1 MNYYSPNYYGGY
13 SGGAQYQQQLQPPM
27 SQQVQPQMQPTLQM
41 PQALGLNGKI
51 VDGEEMVK
59 ATEVP
64 IGGYGIFPKAD
75 MSEIFIKTWNSNG
88 TTSIVCYR
96 PYVKPEPVEQKL
108 LVDNN
113 ASSAILDKINQ
124 LECKIDTILSTKPQK
139 EEKKKQSMTF

>member
-13 SGGAQYQQQLQPPM
+13 SNGAQYQQQMQSPM
-27 SQQVQPQMQPTLQM
+27 PQQIQPQMQPTLQL
-41 PQALGLNGKI
+41 PQSLGLNGKI
-51 VDGEEMVK
+51 VDGEEMVR

-88 TTSIVCYR
+88 TTSVVCYR
-96 PYVKPEPVEQKL
+96 PYTKPELTEPKL

-113 ASSAILDKINQ
+113 ASSTILDKIDQ
-124 LECKIDTILSTKPQK
+124 LECKIDAILSTKSQ
-139 EEKKKQSMTF
+139 EEHKKQSMNF